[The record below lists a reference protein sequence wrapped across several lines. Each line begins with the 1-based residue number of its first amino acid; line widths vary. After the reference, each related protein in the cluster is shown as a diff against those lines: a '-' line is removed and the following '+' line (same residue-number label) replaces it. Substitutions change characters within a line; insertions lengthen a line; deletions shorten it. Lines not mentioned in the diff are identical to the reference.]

1 MALKKIKIFQWTK
14 TLPPA
19 GYPKGKEVSL
29 PASRVFKNNHDPHT
43 IQPNP
48 CLDSDIRASESQ
60 PRKERPTRNRL
71 PSHPFGVDVRR
82 NNAFFEGVGGEGV
95 KVVKSKFMERQKQLL
110 LQFFTVSVAA
120 FDFAQTIATAT
131 GKPLKEGFI
140 ESMQREIL
148 AQLQKQ
154 DADMDWV
161 DKMLDRL
168 QREVERMAE
177 ERAANTMLEKF
188 APGGMVSKSLK
199 EW

>member
-1 MALKKIKIFQWTK
+1 
-14 TLPPA
+14 
-19 GYPKGKEVSL
+19 
-29 PASRVFKNNHDPHT
+29 
-43 IQPNP
+43 
-48 CLDSDIRASESQ
+48 
-60 PRKERPTRNRL
+60 
-71 PSHPFGVDVRR
+71 
-82 NNAFFEGVGGEGV
+82 
-95 KVVKSKFMERQKQLL
+95 MERQKQLL

-188 APGGMVSKSLK
+188 APGGMVSKSLN

>member
-1 MALKKIKIFQWTK
+1 
-14 TLPPA
+14 
-19 GYPKGKEVSL
+19 
-29 PASRVFKNNHDPHT
+29 
-43 IQPNP
+43 
-48 CLDSDIRASESQ
+48 
-60 PRKERPTRNRL
+60 
-71 PSHPFGVDVRR
+71 
-82 NNAFFEGVGGEGV
+82 
-95 KVVKSKFMERQKQLL
+95 MERQKQLL

-177 ERAANTMLEKF
+177 ERAANTMIKKF
-188 APGGMVSKSLK
+188 APGGMVSKSLN